1 VRTDGVG
8 SPEWAVAWFDTEVLG
23 KCSTHV
29 RPLPSTTSPRSL
41 TRTMRGAHGCAP
53 SQRAGVRHR
62 SGRPDP
68 RHQQGLRTVED
79 RVTSNTIGDVE
90 FKRLGRP
97 VPIIEIT
104 DLR

>member
-1 VRTDGVG
+1 
-8 SPEWAVAWFDTEVLG
+8 
-23 KCSTHV
+23 
-29 RPLPSTTSPRSL
+29 
-41 TRTMRGAHGCAP
+41 
-53 SQRAGVRHR
+53 VRHR
-62 SGRPDP
+62 SGRVCAIAAGG
-68 RHQQGLRTVED
+68 QILVTNKAFATVED

>member
-1 VRTDGVG
+1 
-8 SPEWAVAWFDTEVLG
+8 
-23 KCSTHV
+23 
-29 RPLPSTTSPRSL
+29 
-41 TRTMRGAHGCAP
+41 M
-53 SQRAGVRHR
+53 RHR
-62 SGRPDP
+62 SGRVCAIAAGG
-68 RHQQGLRTVED
+68 QILVTNKAFATVED